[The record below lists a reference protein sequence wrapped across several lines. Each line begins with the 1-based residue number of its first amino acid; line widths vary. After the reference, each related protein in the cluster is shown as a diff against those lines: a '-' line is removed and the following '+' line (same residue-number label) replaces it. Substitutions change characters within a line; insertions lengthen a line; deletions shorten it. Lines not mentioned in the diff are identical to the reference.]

1 MCLVVCGW
9 LAVQGSK
16 QTKQFT
22 YSTASPRP
30 QFIMNSGVNEQCKN
44 SPAHVHPT
52 HGHLSLQPLTWV
64 SRKPKNA
71 AFSSIEF
78 ALALLTFPSS
88 RSQPALADWLLLFT
102 IVSLRSIH
110 GAWSIC
116 GGRLACRYRPRGDL
130 GGNGP
135 WNLSSRRCLG

>member
-1 MCLVVCGW
+1 
-9 LAVQGSK
+9 
-16 QTKQFT
+16 
-22 YSTASPRP
+22 
-30 QFIMNSGVNEQCKN
+30 MNDVRL
-44 SPAHVHPT
+44 VHPT

-88 RSQPALADWLLLFT
+88 RSLPALADWLLLFT

-116 GGRLACRYRPRGDL
+116 GGRLACRYRPRGEL

-135 WNLSSRRCLG
+135 WSLSSRRCLGQCPLLFARESPHGLAFNSGL